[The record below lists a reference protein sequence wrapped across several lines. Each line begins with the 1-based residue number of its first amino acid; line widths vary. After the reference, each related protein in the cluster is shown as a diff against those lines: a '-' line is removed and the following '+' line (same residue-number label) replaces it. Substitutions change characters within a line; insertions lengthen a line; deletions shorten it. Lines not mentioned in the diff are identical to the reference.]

1 MTSLILNGGRGKAEL
16 LRRNAKGRVRTGRER
31 REMLLAQFDRSG
43 VSAALFARMAGIN
56 YQTFAGWLHVR
67 RRKGAHP
74 ARRDRKEA
82 AASIQWM
89 EAVPAVER
97 SVARPAT
104 EEVRVHLPG
113 GAWLT
118 ISSGPAAAVAAELL
132 RALAAQGGG
141 AC

>member
-1 MTSLILNGGRGKAEL
+1 
-16 LRRNAKGRVRTGRER
+16 
-31 REMLLAQFDRSG
+31 MLLAQFDCSG
-43 VSAALFARMAGIN
+43 VSAAVFARIAGIN

-82 AASIQWM
+82 AASVQWL
-89 EAVPAVER
+89 EALPAVER
-97 SVARPAT
+97 GVVRPVT
-104 EEVRVHLPG
+104 DEVRVHLPG

-118 ISSGPAAAVAAELL
+118 ISGGPAAAVAAELL
-132 RALAAQGGG
+132 RALAVQGGG